1 MNMVAFG
8 KKVVKFRIPILII
21 SILLLIPAGLGYVN
35 TRVNYDVL
43 TYLPEDIET
52 MQGQDILV
60 KDFGTGAF
68 SMFIVDGME
77 DKDVSALK
85 AKIEKVDHVQKVLWY
100 DSLADISM
108 PKSMMPKDVY
118 EVFNSDTG
126 TMMAIFFDEGTSSD
140 GTMEAIGEIRKLAG
154 KQCFLSGMSAIVTD
168 TKNLAEEETPLY
180 VLIAVVLAVIVL
192 GLTMDS
198 YFIPLLFMLS
208 IGMAIIYN
216 LGSNYFLGEIS
227 YITKAL
233 AAVLQLGV
241 TLDYSIFLMHSYE
254 EQQARYNGDKERAMA
269 HAISQTFSSV
279 IGSSVTTVAGF
290 IALCFMSFT
299 LGKDIGIVMA
309 KGVIFGVLVCVTVL
323 PSMILCCDK
332 LIEKTKHKPLLP
344 DIGRISDKVTKRYV
358 IYVVAFVIIL
368 FPAIYGN
375 NHTGVYYNLD
385 ESLPKDL
392 PSVIANT
399 KLKEDY
405 NMNTTHMILVDSSV
419 AGSDVKKMSQEI
431 EKVDGVKWVLGL
443 DNLVGSGVPADM
455 LPESVT
461 GMLKNDKY
469 QLLMVNSTYKVASNK
484 VNKQIEE
491 IDKILDKYDK
501 SAMLVGEGPLTKDLI
516 NITDTDFKRVSAVSI
531 GIVFVI
537 ILLLFKSVTIPVIL
551 VGVIEF
557 AIFVNMGIPFY
568 TGTKLPFVASIVIG
582 TIQLGATVD
591 YAILMTTRYQRERSR
606 GAGKFDAIT
615 TAHKFSAQSIIV
627 SALSFFAAT
636 IGVGL
641 YSNIDMISSLCILM
655 ARGALISMV
664 VVVLILPSLFMVFDK
679 IIVKT
684 SKGFQ
689 PSGLKS

>member
-1 MNMVAFG
+1 
-8 KKVVKFRIPILII
+8 
-21 SILLLIPAGLGYVN
+21 
-35 TRVNYDVL
+35 
-43 TYLPEDIET
+43 
-52 MQGQDILV
+52 
-60 KDFGTGAF
+60 
-68 SMFIVDGME
+68 
-77 DKDVSALK
+77 
-85 AKIEKVDHVQKVLWY
+85 
-100 DSLADISM
+100 
-108 PKSMMPKDVY
+108 
-118 EVFNSDTG
+118 
-126 TMMAIFFDEGTSSD
+126 MMAVFFKDGTSSD
-140 GTMEAIGEIRKLAG
+140 ETMKAITEIRKITG
-154 KQCFLSGMSAIVTD
+154 EQCFLSGMSAIVED
-168 TKNLAEEETPLY
+168 TKELAEKETPLY
-180 VLIAVVLAVIVL
+180 VLIAVALSALVLAITMESIFVPVL
-192 GLTMDS
+192 FL
-198 YFIPLLFMLS
+198 LS
-208 IGMAIIYN
+208 IGIAIVYN
-216 LGSNYFLGEIS
+216 LGTNVFFGEIS

-241 TLDYSIFLMHSYE
+241 TMDYSIFLMHSYQ
-254 EQQARYNGDKERAMA
+254 EQQVRYNGDKERAMA

-344 DIGRISDKVTKRYV
+344 DIRRISDKVTKRYV
-358 IYVVAFVIIL
+358 IYVVAFVILL

-405 NMNTTHMILVDSSV
+405 NMNTIHMILVDSSV

-469 QLLMVNSTYKVASNK
+469 QLLMVNSTYKVATDK
-484 VNKQIEE
+484 VNKQIEQ
-491 IDKILDKYDK
+491 IDKIMDKYDK
-501 SAMLVGEGPLTKDLI
+501 GAMLVGEGPLTKDLI

-684 SKGFQ
+684 SKGFR
-689 PSGLKS
+689 PTGLKS

>member
-77 DKDVSALK
+77 DKEVSALK
-85 AKIEKVDHVQKVLWY
+85 AKIENVEHVQKVLWY

-108 PKSMMPKDVY
+108 PKSMIPKDVY

-140 GTMEAIGEIRKLAG
+140 GTMDAIGEIRKLAG

-168 TKNLAEEETPLY
+168 TKNLAEKETPLY

-208 IGMAIIYN
+208 IGMAIVYN
-216 LGSNYFLGEIS
+216 LGSNYFFGEIS

-254 EQQARYNGDKERAMA
+254 EQQVRYNGDKERAMA

-290 IALCFMSFT
+290 IALCFMTFT
-299 LGKDIGIVMA
+299 LGMDIGVVMV
-309 KGVIFGVLVCVTVL
+309 KGVILGVIACVTIL
-323 PSMILCCDK
+323 PSMFLCCDK
-332 LIEKTKHKPLLP
+332 WIMKTMHKPFLP
-344 DIGRISDKVTKRYV
+344 DIGKISDKVTKRYM
-358 IYVVAFVIIL
+358 IYVILFLVLL

-375 NHTGVYYNLD
+375 NHTAVYYNLD
-385 ESLPKDL
+385 ETLPKDL
-392 PSVIANT
+392 PSIIANE
-399 KLKEDY
+399 KLKKDY
-405 NMNTTHMILVDSSV
+405 DMNTTHMILVDSSV
-419 AGSDVKKMSQEI
+419 ESADVAKMI
-431 EKVDGVKWVLGL
+431 DKMDDVDGVKWALGL
-443 DNLVGSGVPADM
+443 DALIGPAIPQDM
-455 LPESVT
+455 IPNSVT
-461 GMLKNDKY
+461 DMLKNDKY
-469 QLLMVNSTYKVASNK
+469 QLLLVNSEYKIASDELNA
-484 VNKQIEE
+484 QIKNLN
-491 IDKILDKYDK
+491 KILHKYDK
-501 SAMLVGEGPLTKDLI
+501 GGMLIGEGPLTADLI
-516 NITDTDFKRVSAVSI
+516 DITDTDFKTVSMVSI
-531 GIVFVI
+531 GIIFVI
-537 ILLLFKSVTIPVIL
+537 ILILFKSISLPVIL

-557 AIFVNMGIPFY
+557 AIFVNMGIPYY

-582 TIQLGATVD
+582 TIQLGSTVD
-591 YAILMTTRYQRERSR
+591 YAILMTTRYKRERNH
-606 GAGKFDAIT
+606 GAEKYDAIT
-615 TAHKFSAQSIIV
+615 TAHRASAQSIMV

-655 ARGALISMV
+655 ARGAIISMIV
-664 VVVLILPSLFMVFDK
+664 VIFVLPSMFMVFDK
-679 IIVKT
+679 VIVKT
-684 SKGFQ
+684 SKGFL
-689 PSGLKS
+689 PAK

>member
-1 MNMVAFG
+1 MVKVG
-8 KKVVKFRIPILII
+8 KKIVKFRVPILIL
-21 SILLLIPAGLGYVN
+21 SIILLIPAVWGYVN
-35 TRVNYDVL
+35 TRINYDVL

-52 MQGQDILV
+52 MQGQEIMTN
-60 KDFGTGAF
+60 DFGIGAF
-68 SMFIVDGME
+68 SMLMVDGME
-77 DKDVSALK
+77 DKEIVKLK
-85 AKIEKVDHVQKVLWY
+85 EKVEKVDGVENVLWY
-100 DSLADISM
+100 DSLADISV
-108 PKSMMPKDVY
+108 PQSVLPSKLYDEY
-118 EVFNSDTG
+118 NTEDG
-126 TMMAIFFDEGTSSD
+126 TMMAVFFKDGTSSD
-140 GTMEAIGEIRKLAG
+140 ETMKAITEIRKITG
-154 KQCFLSGMSAIVTD
+154 EQCFLSGMSAIVED
-168 TKNLAEEETPLY
+168 TKELAEKETPLY
-180 VLIAVVLAVIVL
+180 VLIAVALSALVLAITMESIFFPVL
-192 GLTMDS
+192 FL
-198 YFIPLLFMLS
+198 LS
-208 IGMAIIYN
+208 IGIAIVYN
-216 LGSNYFLGEIS
+216 LGTNVFFGEIS

-241 TLDYSIFLMHSYE
+241 TMDYSIFLMHSYQ
-254 EQQARYNGDKERAMA
+254 EQQVRYNGDKERAMA

-358 IYVVAFVIIL
+358 IYVVAFVILL

-431 EKVDGVKWVLGL
+431 EKVDGVKWVFGL

-469 QLLMVNSTYKVASNK
+469 QLLMVNSTYKVATDK
-484 VNKQIEE
+484 VNKQIEQ
-491 IDKILDKYDK
+491 IDKIMDKYDK
-501 SAMLVGEGPLTKDLI
+501 GAMLVGEGPLTKDLI

-557 AIFVNMGIPFY
+557 EIFVNMGIPFY

-684 SKGFQ
+684 SKGFR

>member
-1 MNMVAFG
+1 MVKVG
-8 KKVVKFRIPILII
+8 KKIVKFRVPILIL
-21 SILLLIPAGLGYVN
+21 SIILLIPAVWGYMN
-35 TRVNYDVL
+35 TRINYDVL

-52 MQGQDILV
+52 MQGQEIMTN
-60 KDFGTGAF
+60 DFGIGAF
-68 SMFIVDGME
+68 SMLMVDGME
-77 DKDVSALK
+77 DKEIVKLK
-85 AKIEKVDHVQKVLWY
+85 EKVEKVDGVENVLWY
-100 DSLADISM
+100 DSLADISV
-108 PKSMMPKDVY
+108 PQSVLPSKLYDEY
-118 EVFNSDTG
+118 NTEDG
-126 TMMAIFFDEGTSSD
+126 TMMAVFFKDGTSSD
-140 GTMEAIGEIRKLAG
+140 ETMKAITEIRKITG
-154 KQCFLSGMSAIVTD
+154 EQCFLSGMSAIVED
-168 TKNLAEEETPLY
+168 TKELAEKETPLY
-180 VLIAVVLAVIVL
+180 VLIAVALSALVLAITMESIFVPVL
-192 GLTMDS
+192 FL
-198 YFIPLLFMLS
+198 LS
-208 IGMAIIYN
+208 IGIAIVYN
-216 LGSNYFLGEIS
+216 LGTNVFFGEIS

-241 TLDYSIFLMHSYE
+241 TMDYSIFLMHSYQ
-254 EQQARYNGDKERAMA
+254 EQQVRYNGDKERAMA

-358 IYVVAFVIIL
+358 IYVVAFVILL

-469 QLLMVNSTYKVASNK
+469 QLLMVNSTYKVATDK
-484 VNKQIEE
+484 VNKQIEQ
-491 IDKILDKYDK
+491 IDKIMDKYDK
-501 SAMLVGEGPLTKDLI
+501 GAMLVGEGPLTKDLI

-537 ILLLFKSVTIPVIL
+537 ILLLFKSITIPVIL

-655 ARGALISMV
+655 ARGALISMA

-684 SKGFQ
+684 SKGFR

>member
-1 MNMVAFG
+1 MVKVG
-8 KKVVKFRIPILII
+8 KKIVKFRVPILIL
-21 SILLLIPAGLGYVN
+21 SIILLIPAVWGYMN
-35 TRVNYDVL
+35 TRINYDVL
-43 TYLPEDIET
+43 TYLPEDVET
-52 MQGQDILV
+52 MQGQEIMTN
-60 KDFGTGAF
+60 DFGIGAF
-68 SMFIVDGME
+68 SMLMVDGME
-77 DKDVSALK
+77 DKEIVKLK
-85 AKIEKVDHVQKVLWY
+85 EKVEKVDGVENVLWY
-100 DSLADISM
+100 DSLADISV
-108 PKSMMPKDVY
+108 PQSVLPSKLYDEY
-118 EVFNSDTG
+118 NTEDG
-126 TMMAIFFDEGTSSD
+126 TMMAVFFKDGTSSD
-140 GTMEAIGEIRKLAG
+140 ETMKAITEIRKITG
-154 KQCFLSGMSAIVTD
+154 EQCFLSGMSAIVED
-168 TKNLAEEETPLY
+168 TKELAEKETPLY
-180 VLIAVVLAVIVL
+180 VLIAVALSALVLAITMESIFVPVL
-192 GLTMDS
+192 FL
-198 YFIPLLFMLS
+198 LS
-208 IGMAIIYN
+208 IGIAIVYN
-216 LGSNYFLGEIS
+216 LGTNVFFGEIS

-241 TLDYSIFLMHSYE
+241 TMDYSIFLMHSYQ
-254 EQQARYNGDKERAMA
+254 EQQVRYNGDKERAMA

-358 IYVVAFVIIL
+358 IYVVAFVILL

-469 QLLMVNSTYKVASNK
+469 QLLMVNSTYKVATDK
-484 VNKQIEE
+484 VNKQIEQ
-491 IDKILDKYDK
+491 IDKIMDKYDK
-501 SAMLVGEGPLTKDLI
+501 GAMLVGEGPLTKDLI

-684 SKGFQ
+684 SKGFR
-689 PSGLKS
+689 PSDLKS

>member
-1 MNMVAFG
+1 MVKVG
-8 KKVVKFRIPILII
+8 KKIVKFRVPILIL
-21 SILLLIPAGLGYVN
+21 SIILLIPAVWGYVN
-35 TRVNYDVL
+35 TRINYDVL

-52 MQGQDILV
+52 MQGQEIMTN
-60 KDFGTGAF
+60 DFGIGAF
-68 SMFIVDGME
+68 SMLMVDGME
-77 DKDVSALK
+77 DKEIVKLK
-85 AKIEKVDHVQKVLWY
+85 EKVEKVDGVENVLWY
-100 DSLADISM
+100 DSLADISV
-108 PKSMMPKDVY
+108 PQSVLPSKLYDEY
-118 EVFNSDTG
+118 NTEDG
-126 TMMAIFFDEGTSSD
+126 TMMAVFFKDGTSSD
-140 GTMEAIGEIRKLAG
+140 ETMKAITEIRKITG
-154 KQCFLSGMSAIVTD
+154 EQCFLSGMSAIVED
-168 TKNLAEEETPLY
+168 TKELAEKETPLY
-180 VLIAVVLAVIVL
+180 VLIAVALSALVLAITMESIFVPVL
-192 GLTMDS
+192 FL
-198 YFIPLLFMLS
+198 LS
-208 IGMAIIYN
+208 IGIAIVYN
-216 LGSNYFLGEIS
+216 LGTNVFFGEIS

-241 TLDYSIFLMHSYE
+241 TMDYSIFLMHSYQ
-254 EQQARYNGDKERAMA
+254 EQQVRYNGDKERAMA

-537 ILLLFKSVTIPVIL
+537 ILLLFKSITIPVIL

-684 SKGFQ
+684 SKGFR
-689 PSGLKS
+689 PTGLKS

>member
-1 MNMVAFG
+1 MVKVG
-8 KKVVKFRIPILII
+8 KKIVKFRVPILIL
-21 SILLLIPAGLGYVN
+21 SIILLIPAVWGYVN
-35 TRVNYDVL
+35 TRINYDVL

-52 MQGQDILV
+52 MQGQEIMTN
-60 KDFGTGAF
+60 DFGIGAF
-68 SMFIVDGME
+68 SMLMVDGME
-77 DKDVSALK
+77 DKEIVKLK
-85 AKIEKVDHVQKVLWY
+85 EKVEKVDGVENVLWY
-100 DSLADISM
+100 DSLADISV
-108 PKSMMPKDVY
+108 PQSVLPSKLYDEY
-118 EVFNSDTG
+118 NTEDG
-126 TMMAIFFDEGTSSD
+126 TMMAVFFKDGTSSD
-140 GTMEAIGEIRKLAG
+140 ETMKAITEIRKITG
-154 KQCFLSGMSAIVTD
+154 EQCFLSGMSAIVED
-168 TKNLAEEETPLY
+168 TKELAEKETPLY
-180 VLIAVVLAVIVL
+180 VLIAVALSALVLAITMESIFVPVL
-192 GLTMDS
+192 FL
-198 YFIPLLFMLS
+198 LS
-208 IGMAIIYN
+208 IGIAIVYN
-216 LGSNYFLGEIS
+216 LGTNVFFGEIS

-241 TLDYSIFLMHSYE
+241 TMDYSIFLMHSYQ
-254 EQQARYNGDKERAMA
+254 EQQVRYNGDKERAMA

-358 IYVVAFVIIL
+358 IYVVAFVILL

-684 SKGFQ
+684 SKGFR
-689 PSGLKS
+689 PTGLKS

>member
-1 MNMVAFG
+1 MVKVG
-8 KKVVKFRIPILII
+8 KKIVKFRVPILIL
-21 SILLLIPAGLGYVN
+21 SIILLIPAVWGYVN
-35 TRVNYDVL
+35 TRINYDVL

-52 MQGQDILV
+52 MQGQEIMTN
-60 KDFGTGAF
+60 DFGIGAF
-68 SMFIVDGME
+68 SMLMVDGME
-77 DKDVSALK
+77 DKEIVKLK
-85 AKIEKVDHVQKVLWY
+85 EKVEKVDGVENVLWY
-100 DSLADISM
+100 DSLADISV
-108 PKSMMPKDVY
+108 PQSVLPSKLYDEY
-118 EVFNSDTG
+118 NTEDG
-126 TMMAIFFDEGTSSD
+126 TMMAVFFKDGTSSD
-140 GTMEAIGEIRKLAG
+140 ETMKAITEIRKITG
-154 KQCFLSGMSAIVTD
+154 EQCFLSGMSAIVED
-168 TKNLAEEETPLY
+168 TKELAEKETPLY
-180 VLIAVVLAVIVL
+180 VLIAVALSALVLAITMESIFVPVL
-192 GLTMDS
+192 FL
-198 YFIPLLFMLS
+198 LS
-208 IGMAIIYN
+208 IGIAIVYN
-216 LGSNYFLGEIS
+216 LGTNVFFGEIS

-241 TLDYSIFLMHSYE
+241 TMDYSIFLMHSYQ
-254 EQQARYNGDKERAMA
+254 EQQVRYNGDKERAMA

-358 IYVVAFVIIL
+358 IYVVAFVILL

-469 QLLMVNSTYKVASNK
+469 QLLMVNSTYKVATDK
-484 VNKQIEE
+484 VNKQIEQ
-491 IDKILDKYDK
+491 IDKIMDKYDK
-501 SAMLVGEGPLTKDLI
+501 GAMLVGEGPLTKDLI
-516 NITDTDFKRVSAVSI
+516 NITDTDFKRASAVSI

-537 ILLLFKSVTIPVIL
+537 ILLLFKSITIPVIL

-684 SKGFQ
+684 SKGFR